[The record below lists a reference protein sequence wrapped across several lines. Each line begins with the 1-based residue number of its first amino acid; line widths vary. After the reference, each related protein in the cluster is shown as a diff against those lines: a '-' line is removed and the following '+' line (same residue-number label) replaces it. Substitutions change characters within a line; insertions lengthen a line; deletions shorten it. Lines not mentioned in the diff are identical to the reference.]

1 MSTEKKLDFKWYVLR
16 TISGKEK
23 KIKDYILQEVA
34 GVGAAEKVP
43 QVVIPVE
50 KRLQIRNGKKVV
62 VESNM
67 MPGYMLLEGKLDP
80 DLISII
86 RNVPNV
92 IDFLGKENP
101 TPLRESEAKRMLGIV
116 DELTEKDYIPFLVN
130 RSLSYHSDCIMYANE
145 MNRRHYLDKKLQN
158 DFLLNTIRSKKRP
171 FAKWVKSEKSGD
183 IECVKFK

>member
-1 MSTEKKLDFKWYVLR
+1 MSTEKKMDFKWYVLR

-116 DELTEKDYIPFLVN
+116 DEMTDVGSFATVPYMVGESVKVTDGPFNDFTGVIDEVN
-130 RSLSYHSDCIMYANE
+130 E
-145 MNRRHYLDKKLQN
+145 DKKKLRVMVKIFGRKTPL
-158 DFLLNTIRSKKRP
+158 DLNYNQVERIS
-171 FAKWVKSEKSGD
+171 
-183 IECVKFK
+183 

>member
-116 DELTEKDYIPFLVN
+116 DEMTDAGTFATVPFMVGESVKVTDGPFNDFTGVIDEVN
-130 RSLSYHSDCIMYANE
+130 E
-145 MNRRHYLDKKLQN
+145 DKKKLRVMVKIFGRKTPL
-158 DFLLNTIRSKKRP
+158 DLNYNQVERIS
-171 FAKWVKSEKSGD
+171 
-183 IECVKFK
+183 